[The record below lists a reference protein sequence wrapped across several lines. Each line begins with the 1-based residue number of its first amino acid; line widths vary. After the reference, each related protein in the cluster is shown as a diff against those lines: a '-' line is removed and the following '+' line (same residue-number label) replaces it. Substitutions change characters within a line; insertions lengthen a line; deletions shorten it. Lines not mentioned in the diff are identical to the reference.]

1 MKRRTFCAQGLAALT
16 AASLPVRHASAALL
30 GQHTQISA
38 VGLDGR
44 QLTLTAAEVQE
55 LRAALHGQLLA
66 PGQEGYDSARRL
78 WNAAFDKKPALIV
91 RCADAAD
98 VQQAVRFASSRALLT
113 AVRGGGHSLSGQSG
127 CDGGLVIDVSPMR
140 AVRIDRGGKLAQVQ
154 AGSLLGPVDRAAQE
168 QGLATVLGTVAD
180 TGVAG
185 LTLGGGEGRLSRKLG
200 LTIDNLA
207 AVELVTAD
215 GRALSVSASDNPDL
229 YWALRG
235 GGGNFGVVTS
245 FSYRLHEI
253 GPQLYGG
260 TLTYPY
266 ADVKQM
272 LRSYADICAHMPE
285 ELNAD
290 VSLTVDPEHQE
301 RIVEFD
307 VCYCGPL
314 EQAERAVAP
323 LRKLG
328 KPLRDQIAPSAYVKL
343 QGSDSTPGVSSF
355 GAYVKGGLVY
365 GLTPALIDAMVDYI
379 EAHPSN
385 NFEIELGVN
394 GGAIGRVAPQDTA
407 FFGRGASHTLLT
419 FSFWKVPGEGA
430 EASTAWVRGAW
441 AQLEPHTRG
450 NYVNLASTDDRES
463 RVHAAYGDNYARL
476 ASLKKRYDPQNIF
489 RLNANIK
496 PAA

>member
-1 MKRRTFCAQGLAALT
+1 MKRRTFCSAGLAALT
-16 AASLPVRHASAALL
+16 TAALPLRHADAALL
-30 GQHTQISA
+30 AQRTDISA

-44 QLTLTAAEVQE
+44 QLTLTSAEVQE
-55 LRAALHGQLLA
+55 LRAALHGQLIS
-66 PGQEGYDSARRL
+66 PGQEGYDAARRL
-78 WNAAFDKKPALIV
+78 WNAAFDRKPALIA
-91 RCADAAD
+91 RCVDAAD
-98 VQQAVRFASSRALLT
+98 VQQAVRFASAHSLLT

-140 AVRIDRGGKLAQVQ
+140 VVRIDRETKLAHVQ

-185 LTLGGGEGRLSRKLG
+185 LTLGGGQGRLSRKLG

-207 AVELVTAD
+207 AVDLVTAD
-215 GRALSVSASDNPDL
+215 GRALRVSAGEEPDL
-229 YWALRG
+229 YWAVRG
-235 GGGNFGVVTS
+235 GGGNFGVATS
-245 FSYRLHEI
+245 FDYRLHEL
-253 GPQLYGG
+253 GPQMYGG
-260 TLTYPY
+260 TLTFPY
-266 ADVKQM
+266 ANVRQL
-272 LRSYADICAHMPE
+272 LRSYADFSAHMPD

-290 VSLTVDPEHQE
+290 VALTSDPERQE
-301 RIVEFD
+301 RSVEFD

-328 KPLRDQIAPSAYVKL
+328 KPLHDQMAPAPYVKL
-343 QGSDSTPGVSSF
+343 QGSDSTPGASSY

-365 GLTPALIDAMVDYI
+365 GLTPALIDAIVDYI
-379 EAHPSN
+379 EAHPSY
-385 NFEIELGVN
+385 NFEVELGAD
-394 GGAIGRVAPQDTA
+394 GGAVGRVAPQATA
-407 FFGRGASHTLLT
+407 FFGRGSSHTLLV
-419 FSFWKVPGEGA
+419 FSFWKVPGDGA

-441 AQLEPHTRG
+441 TQLEPHTRG
-450 NYVNLASTDDRES
+450 NYVNLASTDDREA

-476 ASLKKRYDPQNIF
+476 ADVKKRYDPQNLF

-496 PAA
+496 PAV